1 MTTSTSSMATN
12 SQAQNTRPRRGR
24 RILRRIGL
32 GILGIIGVMIACA
45 VFGMVYEAIM
55 SAGDAQRYPAPGQLV
70 DVGGYQLELNCIG
83 EGSPTVILTYGFAD
97 NLLTWNAVQKQIAAQ
112 GRVRVCAWDR
122 AGLGW
127 SEALPQQSA
136 RTPSDVA
143 AELHTLLAKADIPG
157 PYVMVGH
164 SLGGMYTRMYAI
176 KYPEDVVGIALL
188 DSSHESA
195 NSDRPPKSA
204 AELAETPS
212 ANPLYATLVR
222 LSILRVFGQSLLTG
236 LQPAAVYL
244 SDDVKPTY
252 LGLTGRLKALQAWA
266 NEEAGMTQDDP
277 ILEANTSLGDKPL
290 ALLVSTQGIKSN
302 DRWQKA
308 QEMMAT
314 YSSNSRLQ
322 IVPDSEHMLQWQY
335 PEAVT
340 ATVVDVIESVRTGQ
354 PLASQ

>member
-1 MTTSTSSMATN
+1 MTTNTSSTATDT
-12 SQAQNTRPRRGR
+12 QIARPRRGR

-32 GILGIIGVMIACA
+32 GILGFIGLMLSCA

-55 SAGDAQRYPAPGQLV
+55 AAGDTQRYPPPGQLV

-97 NLLTWNAVQKQIAAQ
+97 NSLTWNAVQKQIAAQ
-112 GRVRVCAWDR
+112 SQVRVCAWDR

-127 SEALPQQSA
+127 SEALPQQRA
-136 RTPSDVA
+136 RTPSNVA
-143 AELHTLLAKADIPG
+143 AELHTLLTKADITG

-164 SLGGMYTRMYAI
+164 SLGGMYTRLYAI
-176 KYPEDVVGIALL
+176 KYPEDVAGIALL
-188 DSSHESA
+188 DSSHESS
-195 NSDRPPKSA
+195 NGDLPPKSA
-204 AELAETPS
+204 AELAQTPS

-222 LSILRVFGQSLLTG
+222 LGILRVFGQSLLTG

-244 SDDVKPTY
+244 PDDVKPAY
-252 LGLTGRLKALQAWA
+252 IGLTGQLKALQAWA

-277 ILEANTSLGDKPL
+277 ILEASTSLGDKPL
-290 ALLVSTQGIKSN
+290 ALLVSTQGIKNN

-308 QEMMAT
+308 QEMMGT

-322 IVPDSEHMLQWQY
+322 IMPDSEHMLQWQY

-354 PLASQ
+354 PLARK

>member
-1 MTTSTSSMATN
+1 
-12 SQAQNTRPRRGR
+12 
-24 RILRRIGL
+24 
-32 GILGIIGVMIACA
+32 
-45 VFGMVYEAIM
+45 
-55 SAGDAQRYPAPGQLV
+55 
-70 DVGGYQLELNCIG
+70 LELNCIG

-97 NLLTWNAVQKQIAAQ
+97 NSLTWNAVQKQIASQ
-112 GRVRVCAWDR
+112 GQVRVCAWDR

-143 AELHTLLAKADIPG
+143 AELHTLLTKADIPG

-164 SLGGMYTRMYAI
+164 SLGGMYTRLYAI
-176 KYPEDVVGIALL
+176 KYPEDVAGSPL

-195 NSDRPPKSA
+195 NGNRPPKSA
-204 AELAETPS
+204 VELAETPS
-212 ANPLYATLVR
+212 ASPLYVTLVR
-222 LSILRVFGQSLLTG
+222 LGILRLFGQSLLTG
-236 LQPAAVYL
+236 LQPAAVYMP
-244 SDDVKPTY
+244 DDVKPTY
-252 LGLTGRLKALQAWA
+252 MGLTGRLNVLQAWA

-290 ALLVSTQGIKSN
+290 ALLVSTQGIKNN

-308 QEMMAT
+308 QEMLAT
-314 YSSNSRLQ
+314 YSSNSRMQ
-322 IVPDSEHMLQWQY
+322 IVSDSEHMLQWQY

-354 PLASQ
+354 PLASR